1 MQAIPFD
8 PLDYPHPS
16 RRTVVYA
23 RNGMTCA
30 GNPTAASVGLQVLLK
45 GGNAVDAAVA
55 MAAVMPLAEPT
66 GNGLGS
72 DAFVM
77 VWKDGKLYGL
87 NGSGPSPKSASIE
100 ALRAKGCEK
109 IPAYGVLASDVPG
122 AAGAWAAVHER
133 FGQLKFADVLAPAIE
148 YAENGVPVSPT
159 VADLWGRAVKLYSGM
174 RSDAQFEP
182 WFTHFAPQNRAPEP
196 GESFRSPDIAATLKR
211 IAETKGEA
219 FYRGEIAE
227 KIAAFFAAHG
237 GLLTAD
243 DLAVW
248 RPEWVEPL
256 SVNYRGY
263 DVWEM
268 PPNGHGITVLMALKT
283 LSGMQLGA
291 PLTAE
296 TMHQQIEAMKL
307 AMSDTAEHV
316 TEPSAMRVTTGELL
330 SDEYAAKRRA
340 LIGEQALLPK
350 AGDPRGSSTV
360 YFCTADRDGMMV
372 SFIQSN
378 YRGFGSGIVIPGTGI
393 SMNDR
398 MENFRFDPA
407 HANCLEGGK
416 RPYHTIIPGF
426 LSKEGKAV
434 GPFGIMGGFMQPQAH
449 VQVVENLIDWHLN
462 PQQAL
467 DSPRWQWIGGK
478 KIDIEADVP
487 PAEVLKL
494 IRRGH
499 EVTVKADLTAMGRG
513 QMILR
518 APDGT
523 LCGATEKRSD
533 GQIMS
538 Y

>member
-1 MQAIPFD
+1 MPWPAFD
-8 PLDYPHPS
+8 PLDYPHSS

-23 RNGMTCA
+23 ANGMTCA
-30 GNPTAASVGLQVLLK
+30 GNPTAASIGLQILLQ

-55 MAAVMPLAEPT
+55 MAAAMPLVEPT

-87 NGSGPSPKSASIE
+87 NGSGPSPAAASIE
-100 ALRAKGCEK
+100 GMKERGFTEV
-109 IPAYGVLASDVPG
+109 PAYGTLSSDVPG
-122 AAGAWAAVHER
+122 CVAAWSAVHKR
-133 FGQLKFADVLAPAIE
+133 FGSLSFKDVLAPAIR
-148 YAENGVPVSPT
+148 YAAEGFVVSPT
-159 VADLWGRAVKLYSGM
+159 VALLWERAFQLYCGMKEDPQYAPWFETFAPEGRA
-174 RSDAQFEP
+174 P
-182 WFTHFAPQNRAPEP
+182 RA
-196 GESFRSPDIAATLKR
+196 GEIFRSPDMAKTLLS
-211 IAETKGEA
+211 IAETEGEA

-227 KIAAFFAAHG
+227 AIGRFYEDHQGFLRAS
-237 GLLTAD
+237 
-243 DLAVW
+243 DLAAYE
-248 RPEWVEPL
+248 PEWVDPI
-256 SVNYRGY
+256 SINYKGY

-268 PPNGHGITVLMALKT
+268 PPNGHGITVLMALRI
-283 LSGMQLGA
+283 LAGMKLGA

-307 AMSDTAEHV
+307 AMADTAMHV
-316 TEPSAMRVTTGELL
+316 TEPSAMRFTTEELL
-330 SDEYAAKRRA
+330 SEDYAASRRA
-340 LIGEQALLPK
+340 LIGEKAMLPK

-360 YFCTADRDGMMV
+360 YFAAADRDGMMV

-398 MENFRFDPA
+398 ANNFTLDPG
-407 HANCLEGGK
+407 HVNCLAGSK

-426 LSKEGKAV
+426 LTKDGEAV

-467 DSPRWQWIGGK
+467 DAPRWQWVGGK
-478 KIDIEADVP
+478 RVELEADMP
-487 PAEVLKL
+487 QAEILKL
-494 IRRGH
+494 ARMGH
-499 EVTVKADLTAMGRG
+499 EVSIKADMTLMGRG

-518 APDGT
+518 NRDGV
-523 LCGATEKRSD
+523 LCGATEKRTD
-533 GQIMS
+533 GQVMCF
-538 Y
+538 

>member
-1 MQAIPFD
+1 MPWPAFD
-8 PLDYPHPS
+8 PLDYPHSS

-23 RNGMTCA
+23 ANGMTCA
-30 GNPTAASVGLQVLLK
+30 GNPTAASIGLQILLK

-55 MAAVMPLAEPT
+55 MAAAMPLVEPN

-87 NGSGPSPKSASIE
+87 NGSGPSPASATIE
-100 ALRAKGCEK
+100 RLKERGFTEV
-109 IPAYGVLASDVPG
+109 PAYGTLSSDVPG
-122 AAGAWAAVHER
+122 CVAAWSAVHKR
-133 FGQLKFADVLAPAIE
+133 FGSLSFKDVLAPAIR
-148 YAENGVPVSPT
+148 YAAEGFVVSPT
-159 VADLWGRAVKLYSGM
+159 VALLWERAYRLYAGMKEDPQYAPWFETFSPEGRA
-174 RSDAQFEP
+174 P
-182 WFTHFAPQNRAPEP
+182 RA
-196 GESFRSPDIAATLKR
+196 GEIFRSPDMAKTLLR
-211 IAETKGEA
+211 IAETEGEA

-227 KIAAFFAAHG
+227 AIGRFYEDHQGFLRAS
-237 GLLTAD
+237 
-243 DLAVW
+243 DLAAYE
-248 RPEWVEPL
+248 PEWVDPI
-256 SVNYRGY
+256 SINYKGY

-268 PPNGHGITVLMALKT
+268 PPNGHGITVLMALRI
-283 LSGMQLGA
+283 LAGMKLGA

-307 AMSDTAEHV
+307 AMADTAMHV
-316 TEPSAMRVTTGELL
+316 TEPSAMRVTTEELL
-330 SDEYAAKRRA
+330 SEDYAASRRA
-340 LIGEQALLPK
+340 LIGEKAMLPK

-360 YFCTADRDGMMV
+360 YFAAADRDGMMV

-398 MENFRFDPA
+398 ANNFTLDPE
-407 HANCLEGGK
+407 HVNCLAGSK

-426 LSKEGKAV
+426 LTKDGEAV

-467 DSPRWQWIGGK
+467 DAPRWQWVGGK
-478 KIDIEADVP
+478 RVELEADMP
-487 PAEVLKL
+487 QAEILKL
-494 IRRGH
+494 ARMGH
-499 EVTVKADLTAMGRG
+499 EVSIKADMTLMGRG

-518 APDGT
+518 NRDGV
-523 LCGATEKRSD
+523 LCGATEKRTD
-533 GQIMS
+533 GQVMCF
-538 Y
+538 